1 MGSGGGWEWCNVAKY
16 RFPLAPSANKYWRM
30 AGGRVV
36 VSSEA
41 ANYKIT
47 FKMLARCSTPRPV
60 VLTGPVAVTIDV
72 YRERKSGDLDNRIK
86 ICLDAMEGVFFEN
99 DSQVRELHA
108 YLHEDRHDPRVEVTV
123 TSLLNGCANA
133 AG

>member
-1 MGSGGGWEWCNVAKY
+1 M
-16 RFPLAPSANKYWRM
+16 
-30 AGGRVV
+30 V
-36 VSSEA
+36 VSDEA
-41 ANYKIT
+41 RSYKIA
-47 FKMLARCSTPRPV
+47 FKMMARCSSPRPA
-60 VLTGPVAVTIDV
+60 VLTGPVAVELNVFRD
-72 YRERKSGDLDNRIK
+72 RKSGDLDNRIK